1 MVAISVLA
9 IVALGTL
16 VSSEVHQDDGN
27 FVGHSDRRLVRSLK
41 STKRGKGK
49 KRQSKAKSGKSKGAK
64 SYPTANPTS
73 RPTSDPSPPEQ
84 SQLKQDIAAA
94 TSKRATDRQSY
105 GWVDENERN

>member
-1 MVAISVLA
+1 MPLKKMVAISVLA

-64 SYPTANPTS
+64 SCKFTRDAS
-73 RPTSDPSPPEQ
+73 
-84 SQLKQDIAAA
+84 AAIL
-94 TSKRATDRQSY
+94 TRRMNVY
-105 GWVDENERN
+105 